1 MGVKGDQMNFIF
13 FIDNKKDYSKSI
25 VQSIGLHDK
34 LSIGNLMSE
43 NKSRSECL
51 FERVEIIMIGEGEL
65 PGNVF
70 PDEMYQWNENIQ
82 TVEDKL
88 AIEICK
94 T

>member
-1 MGVKGDQMNFIF
+1 
-13 FIDNKKDYSKSI
+13 
-25 VQSIGLHDK
+25 
-34 LSIGNLMSE
+34 MSE

-51 FERVEIIMIGEGEL
+51 FERVESIMIGEGEL